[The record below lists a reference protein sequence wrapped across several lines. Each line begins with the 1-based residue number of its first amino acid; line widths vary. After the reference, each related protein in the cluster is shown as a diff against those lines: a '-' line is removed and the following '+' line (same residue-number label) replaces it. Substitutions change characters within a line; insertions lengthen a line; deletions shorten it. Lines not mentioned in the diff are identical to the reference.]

1 MLGIGYQEAKQKRI
15 NEGFAR
21 GKIEKRGNEEYLL
34 YFARAH
40 IVDHETGLE
49 ARGLLK
55 IGRGKFKTALQR
67 GRNQPGVDFRIYAE
81 VLVESNADTYHIEDI
96 VKRILSNKNIQGSQ
110 GQRELYDISDDELY
124 EVVNNISS
132 YAIKEG
138 VKVLNT
144 NFYLDTLKAKAA

>member
-1 MLGIGYQEAKQKRI
+1 MLGIGYQEAKQKRFD
-15 NEGFAR
+15 EGFAR
-21 GKIEKRGNEEYLL
+21 SQIEKRGNEEYLL

-49 ARGLLK
+49 ARGQLK

-81 VLVESNADTYHIEDI
+81 VLVESNADTYHIENI
-96 VKRILSNKNIQGSQ
+96 VKHVLSDRNVVGSQ

-124 EVVNNISS
+124 DTVKNISS
-132 YAIKEG
+132 RAVKEG
-138 VKVLNT
+138 VKVLGT
-144 NFYLDTLKAKAA
+144 NFYINTLKAEAA

>member
-1 MLGIGYQEAKQKRI
+1 MLGIGYQEAKQKRFD
-15 NEGFAR
+15 EGFAR
-21 GKIEKRGNEEYLL
+21 SQIEKRGNEEYLL

-49 ARGLLK
+49 ARGQLK

-81 VLVESNADTYHIEDI
+81 VLVESNADTYHIENI
-96 VKRILSNKNIQGSQ
+96 VKRVLSYRNVVGSQ

-124 EVVNNISS
+124 DTVKNISS
-132 YAIKEG
+132 QAVKEG
-138 VKVLNT
+138 VKVLGT
-144 NFYLDTLKAKAA
+144 NFYMNTLKAEAA

>member
-67 GRNQPGVDFRIYAE
+67 GRNQPGVDFRIYAG

-96 VKRILSNKNIQGSQ
+96 VKRILSNKNIPGSQ

-144 NFYLDTLKAKAA
+144 NFYLDALKAKAA

>member
-15 NEGFAR
+15 NEGFASSQ
-21 GKIEKRGNEEYLL
+21 IENKGNEEYLL

-40 IVDHETGLE
+40 IIDHESGLE

-81 VLVESNADTYHIEDI
+81 ILVESNIDTHRIENI
-96 VKRILSNKNIQGSQ
+96 AKLILSDKNVPGSQ

-124 EVVNNISS
+124 DTVNNISLC
-132 YAIKEG
+132 AINEG
-138 VKVLNT
+138 VNILDT
-144 NFYLDTLKAKAA
+144 NFYLNTLKVEVA